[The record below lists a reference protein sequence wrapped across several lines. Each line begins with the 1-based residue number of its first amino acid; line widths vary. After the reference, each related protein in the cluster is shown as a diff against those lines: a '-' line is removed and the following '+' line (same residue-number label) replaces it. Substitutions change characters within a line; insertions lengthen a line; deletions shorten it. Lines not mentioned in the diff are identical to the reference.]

1 MITKETFIKV
11 LEVLKYENCI
21 DSFDIFEKENTIKV
35 WSYYDEGDEPIY
47 HFDENNNLINPKVYE
62 IQKQIDKLIKEKNKL
77 ENELKILK
85 NEK

>member
-35 WSYYDEGDEPIY
+35 WSYYDEGDEVIY

-62 IQKQIDKLIKEKNKL
+62 IQKQINKLNKEKNKL
-77 ENELKILK
+77 ENELKKLK

>member
-1 MITKETFIKV
+1 MVTKEIFIKV
-11 LEVLKYENCI
+11 LEALEYEKCI
-21 DSFDIFEKENTIKV
+21 DSFDIFEKENTIKI
-35 WSYYDEGDEPIY
+35 WSYYGEGDDVIY
-47 HFDENNNLINPKVYE
+47 HFDENNNLIPPQIYE

>member
-1 MITKETFIKV
+1 MVTKEIFIKV
-11 LEVLKYENCI
+11 LEVLECKNCI

-35 WSYYDEGDEPIY
+35 WSYYGDGDEVIY